1 MVYDSKTKIW
11 SVTLDL
17 TEQEA
22 PNNGIKFRAN
32 DAWEINFGDTDA
44 DGTLEFN
51 TDQNIGVPADGNYT
65 ITLDLS
71 NPRQYKYSIS
81 KN

>member
-1 MVYDSKTKIW
+1 MM
-11 SVTLDL
+11 L
-17 TEQEA
+17 
-22 PNNGIKFRAN
+22 GIYGSA
-32 DAWEINFGDTDA
+32 
-44 DGTLEFN
+44 EFN
-51 TDQNIGVPADGNYT
+51 GENIGIPEDGNYT